1 MSDSVHAAEE
11 QKLSLAP
18 FLFQWNVPSKNLSL
32 HTVTFFFCLVSSPL
46 ARLAIMRF
54 YATVT
59 PVSCGC
65 EMEKLIMA
73 SVQCFDQ
80 LK

>member
-1 MSDSVHAAEE
+1 MERPE
-11 QKLSLAP
+11 QES
-18 FLFQWNVPSKNLSL
+18 VPS
-32 HTVTFFFCLVSSPL
+32 HCDFFLCLVSSPL